1 MQHRDMGYLAIAL
14 AIGIAS
20 TTIHSAV
27 PASAAEMISYD
38 IVDEGVPKAFSTEAG
53 NADRGKKIYANRK
66 KGNCLACHVTADLKD
81 MPFHGEIG
89 PPMDGVASR
98 YSAAQIRLRIANP
111 KVLNDDTIM
120 PAFYRNDGFTRVL
133 KKFKGK
139 TVLSA
144 QEVEDVIA
152 YLMTM
157 KDE

>member
-1 MQHRDMGYLAIAL
+1 MQIRDIGYLAIAS
-14 AIGIAS
+14 AIGLAS
-20 TTIHSAV
+20 ITIQTAI
-27 PASAAEMISYD
+27 PAGAGETISYEV
-38 IVDEGVPKAFSTEAG
+38 VDEGVPKAFTAEAG

-66 KGNCLACHVTADLKD
+66 KGNCLACHVTSDLKD

-98 YSAAQIRLRIANP
+98 YSAAELRLRIANP

-133 KKFKGK
+133 KKFQGK

>member
-1 MQHRDMGYLAIAL
+1 MRSALAIAL
-14 AIGIAS
+14 AS
-20 TTIHSAV
+20 TTIQSAT
-27 PASAAEMISYD
+27 SAHAGGAVKYD
-38 IVDEGVPKAFSTEAG
+38 VVDEGVPKAFTAEAG

-66 KGNCLACHVTADLKD
+66 KGNCLACHVTTDLKS
-81 MPFHGEIG
+81 MPFHGDVG
-89 PPMDGVASR
+89 PSMDGVASR
-98 YSAAQIRLRIANP
+98 YSAAQLRLRVANP
-111 KVLNDDTIM
+111 KALNEDTIM

-144 QEVEDVIA
+144 QEVEDVVA